1 MGAILSIGSRS
12 VLDQLVE
19 GSAVAGGLFEVER
32 DFVVGADG
40 GVLADKGQDLPG
52 EHLVA

>member
-32 DFVVGADG
+32 DFVVTAA
-40 GVLADKGQDLPG
+40 VS
-52 EHLVA
+52 